1 MAWLS
6 FPNSVWGNT
15 TPYFME
21 LSPQQL
27 VLRRLLQDLGAL
39 AGFQLAG
46 VHRHR
51 QHAVIADH
59 PRELDESVIAEP
71 CSEHLERRVGNPMLV
86 DELPRELHDLGVLRR
101 DAARVFLA
109 NSRDGG
115 LRHAEPPG

>member
-1 MAWLS
+1 MAWIS

-15 TPYFME
+15 TPYFMA

-27 VLRRLLQDLGAL
+27 VRRWLLQDLGAL

-59 PRELDESVIAEP
+59 PGELDESVIAEP
-71 CSEHLERRVGNPMLV
+71 RPERLERRVVNPMLAH
-86 DELPRELHDLGVLRR
+86 ELPRELHDLCVLQR
-101 DAARVFLA
+101 D
-109 NSRDGG
+109 
-115 LRHAEPPG
+115 